1 MIFEKRERG
10 EIQEASMGF
19 MIYDPDGCRGC
30 VSFGGGGGGG
40 CYGCIVL
47 QGVFY
52 GHRRY
57 YYYIDIA
64 SCK

>member
-1 MIFEKRERG
+1 
-10 EIQEASMGF
+10 MGF

-30 VSFGGGGGGG
+30 VSFGGGGVLRVY
-40 CYGCIVL
+40 CVL

-57 YYYIDIA
+57 YYYYIYIA